1 MKRFL
6 STSYSENSFNL
17 ATLLLRL
24 VFAGLVCVNHGLS
37 KLTHFSSMASSFP
50 DPVHVGHKLSL
61 ILVIF
66 AEVFCALLLVLG
78 LFSRF
83 AALVLVIS
91 MAVAAFIVHQ
101 GQSLTIHEPAFTY
114 LAVFFSLL
122 LVGPGRISVDAM
134 MGK

>member
-6 STSYSENSFNL
+6 STNYTENSFNL
-17 ATLLLRL
+17 STLLLRL
-24 VFAGLVCVNHGLS
+24 TFGGLICVLHGIG
-37 KLTHFSSMASSFP
+37 KLTHFSAMAPTFF
-50 DPVHVGHKLSL
+50 DPMHIGHKLSL
-61 ILVIF
+61 ALVVF

-83 AALVLVIS
+83 AALVLVINLGI
-91 MAVAAFIVHQ
+91 AAFLAHQ
-101 GQSLTIHEPAFTY
+101 GQPLTAHEPAFTY
-114 LAVFFSLL
+114 LAAFVALL